1 VSDLRPRA
9 LRSFRAWLRDVAAAR
24 RADAGLHV
32 FAPLAW
38 PDRRG
43 DGVTLTASQEA
54 VLMAIRSLIDKHG
67 YSPSVREIGVLV
79 GMRSSST
86 VHGHIE
92 ALKRKGLVR
101 QGVPGAMRTLVLA
114 SGSADA

>member
-1 VSDLRPRA
+1 VLALRATAETSPRA
-9 LRSFRAWLRDVAAAR
+9 R
-24 RADAGLHV
+24 
-32 FAPLAW
+32 
-38 PDRRG
+38 DRRG